1 MYNLIDFINAYN
13 DNSHLINAY
22 LNNKSI
28 EGFDPNN
35 PFQPVIIQ
43 TNSTGILGMAVGV
56 FIFLLLIQIGLFFWS
71 LVLIINSEL
80 NTALKILLIF
90 VSLFIPSAPLFIVII
105 LLCIR
110 KPKPKLSDKV

>member
-35 PFQPVIIQ
+35 PFINDPFQPVIIQ

-80 NTALKILLIF
+80 NTALKILLI
-90 VSLFIPSAPLFIVII
+90 S
-105 LLCIR
+105 
-110 KPKPKLSDKV
+110 